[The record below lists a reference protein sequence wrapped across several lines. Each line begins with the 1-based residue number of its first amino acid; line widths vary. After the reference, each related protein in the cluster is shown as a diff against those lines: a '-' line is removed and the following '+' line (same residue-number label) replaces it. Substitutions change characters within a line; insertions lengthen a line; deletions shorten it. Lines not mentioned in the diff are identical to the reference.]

1 MTVALKGYVHNS
13 AGTAKAGLT
22 VEVYTTADVL
32 TDTTTTDGDG
42 MWTFAALAVGAYK
55 VKIIDGSKVLWLDS
69 RSQIELTTLDLITS
83 LAVDTINERT
93 AAAGV
98 SVDGVTLKD
107 NHLVPKVNTVASA
120 AEPAINVGTTNIFT
134 ITALAVAI
142 TSFTTN
148 LTGTPFTGQKLEIRI
163 LDNGTARAITWGASF
178 ASRGGTLPTTTT
190 ISKYLRVG
198 LEWNEV
204 TSTWDCIAVVEEA

>member
-1 MTVALKGYVHNS
+1 MDLSGFVFNS
-13 AGTAKAGLT
+13 AGSAKVGLT
-22 VEVYTTADVL
+22 VELYTTAGAL
-32 TDTTTTDGDG
+32 TSSTTTS
-42 MWTFAALAVGAYK
+42 AAGYWEFTGVATGSYK
-55 VKIIDGSKVLWLDS
+55 VKITDGAKVLWIDG
-69 RSQIELTTLDLITS
+69 RSEIQITNLEAIT
-83 LAVDTINERT
+83 AIATDTINERT
-93 AAAGV
+93 AATGV

-178 ASRGGTLPTTTT
+178 ASRGATLPTTTT